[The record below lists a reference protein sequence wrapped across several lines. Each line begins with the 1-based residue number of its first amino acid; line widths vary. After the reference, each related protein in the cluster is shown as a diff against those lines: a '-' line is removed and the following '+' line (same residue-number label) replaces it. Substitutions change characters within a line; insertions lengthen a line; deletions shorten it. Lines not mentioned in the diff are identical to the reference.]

1 MIEKSRKKIITEIL
15 FVSVFVA
22 FAIISLIIL
31 INSSIVLIKNNYMID
46 SFWTKDR
53 LIICIIVSG
62 LVFLI
67 SGFFTALKTLKL
79 IKSLKSK

>member
-1 MIEKSRKKIITEIL
+1 MKLNKKIMTKML
-15 FVSVFVA
+15 FIAV
-22 FAIISLIIL
+22 FAIFAVISLIL
-31 INSSIVLIKNNYMID
+31 FINSLIVLIKNNYMID

-67 SGFFTALKTLKL
+67 SGFFTALKTSKL
-79 IKSLKSK
+79 IKSLKIK